1 LPSTHRAAIDERG
14 ARAILS
20 GVRVELATFSTYATG
35 LSLPLAERTYGA

>member
-20 GVRVELATFSTYATG
+20 GVRELATFSTYATG